1 MVGQAYSS
9 YNQPVTNHNLS
20 QCAIIGLFLII
31 IFVLFTT
38 IQVHYHQVTSAG
50 IQIRDHEI
58 TSRLQLALDKGALT
72 LRAQPEYKA
81 HAAHEF

>member
-1 MVGQAYSS
+1 MICLI
-9 YNQPVTNHNLS
+9 PV
-20 QCAIIGLFLII
+20 
-31 IFVLFTT
+31 
-38 IQVHYHQVTSAG
+38 AG

-58 TSRLQLALDKGALT
+58 TSRLQLVLDKGALT